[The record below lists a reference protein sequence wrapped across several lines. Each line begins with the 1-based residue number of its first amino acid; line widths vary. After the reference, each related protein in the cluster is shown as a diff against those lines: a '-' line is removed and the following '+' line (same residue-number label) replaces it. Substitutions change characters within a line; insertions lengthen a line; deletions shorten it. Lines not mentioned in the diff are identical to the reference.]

1 MSNSNPYSDYED
13 SGDIGLEEEGKEEF
27 KRDSD
32 NWFKMDKGQ
41 IVRAAMIF
49 FHTVDANAVARA
61 RKVAKE
67 AGKELSR
74 DEILA
79 IARQALEARANSL
92 NPVKPIDTLT
102 DIERLDLSEIKMKRF
117 DYHYQQGLGYVMSRM
132 GKDGPEGDK
141 VWSKLDAPKR
151 SFSSVL
157 LLYPMKGNT
166 GEIAK
171 EKIASD
177 FEVVP
182 WRFSKPVYERIWKL
196 NAGLRE
202 NNITLAT
209 QDLKLECKDKQYQNI
224 DVSFAGPAI
233 WQKSEKFR
241 TFVLERALAWY
252 PKLLPFREMTTDQL
266 RAKLG
271 FGGPAVSDVSA
282 GGDFTDL
289 LDNV

>member
-1 MSNSNPYSDYED
+1 MSENDPFNSYED
-13 SGDIGLEEEGKEEF
+13 LEDDIGLEEEGKEEF

-41 IVRAAMIF
+41 IVRAAMVF
-49 FHTVDANAVARA
+49 FHSVDANAVVRA
-61 RKVAKE
+61 RKANKN
-67 AGKELSR
+67 LSA
-74 DEILA
+74 DEVRA
-79 IARQALEARANSL
+79 IAQKALEARATALS
-92 NPVKPIDTLT
+92 KTIDALT
-102 DIERLDLSEIKMKRF
+102 AIDRLDTGEIKMKRF
-117 DYHYQQGLGYVMSRM
+117 DFHYQQGLGYVLSRM

-141 VWSKLDAPKR
+141 VWSKLDPPKR
-151 SFSSVL
+151 GYSSVL

-166 GEIAK
+166 GEVHK
-171 EKIASD
+171 EKIGE

-182 WRFSKPVYERIWKL
+182 WRFSKPVYERVWKL

-233 WQKSEKFR
+233 WQRSEKFR
-241 TFVLERALAWY
+241 AAVLERAMAWY
-252 PKLLPFREMTTDQL
+252 PKLVPFREMTTDQL

-282 GGDFTDL
+282 GGDFTEL